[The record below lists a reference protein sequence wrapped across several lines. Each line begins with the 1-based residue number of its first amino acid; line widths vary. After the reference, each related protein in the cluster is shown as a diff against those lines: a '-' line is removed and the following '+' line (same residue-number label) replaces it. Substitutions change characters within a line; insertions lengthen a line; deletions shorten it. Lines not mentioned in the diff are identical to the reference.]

1 MQIRKFTT
9 EDYPAVVSIHNS
21 LNIPCQ
27 SAKLGYARD
36 PEWIQCQKDIKK

>member
-21 LNIPCQ
+21 LCQ
-27 SAKLGYARD
+27 SAKPGYARD